1 MDGEMSLDVSH
12 ILSQWPYKP
21 GELTARR
28 IVGAD
33 GQEKIQ
39 LRIDLG
45 LLQMET
51 SGRPDGQR
59 PHGHESLLAYH
70 EYLLQKHIEDT
81 GAEDDF
87 SLDEGACE
95 MLRAEGVMYY
105 HRYLA
110 EFVLGD
116 YERVDRDTMRNLRLM
131 DFCRRHAC
139 DDSDKYILE
148 QYRPYIIMMRTRART
163 QFEMD
168 NSRLKAALAATR
180 KGIAEIA
187 AFHDAFGDEKMA
199 SRSGELAVLKAL
211 EKDIE
216 SKIPIDPV
224 QKLRD
229 QLAQAVQDEQYE
241 RAAELRDRLQTMTSQ
256 Q

>member
-1 MDGEMSLDVSH
+1 MDGEMNFDISH
-12 ILSQWPYKP
+12 ILSQWSYKP
-21 GELTARR
+21 GEVTARR

-39 LRIDLG
+39 LRLDLG
-45 LLQMET
+45 LLQMEA

-70 EYLLQKHIEDT
+70 EYLLQKHADENDANED
-81 GAEDDF
+81 F
-87 SLDEGACE
+87 FLDEADCE

-131 DFCRRHAC
+131 DFCRKYARE
-139 DDSDKYILE
+139 DSDKYILE
-148 QYRPYIIMMRTRART
+148 QHRPYVIMMRTRARA
-163 QFEMD
+163 QLALD
-168 NSRLKAALAATR
+168 NSRPKTALAAAR
-180 KGIAEIA
+180 KGIADVE
-187 AFHDAFGDEKMA
+187 AFYDAFGGKKIMGH
-199 SRSGELAVLKAL
+199 SGELAVLKAL
-211 EKDIE
+211 EKELE
-216 SKIPIDPV
+216 SKIPVDPI

-229 QLAQAVQDEQYE
+229 ELAQAVEAEQYE
-241 RAAELRDRLQTMTSQ
+241 RAAELRDHLQSMTGQ
-256 Q
+256 E

>member
-1 MDGEMSLDVSH
+1 MSLDISH

-21 GELTARR
+21 GEVTARR

-39 LRIDLG
+39 LRLDLG
-45 LLQMET
+45 ILQMEA

-59 PHGHESLLAYH
+59 PHGHESLLAYR
-70 EYLLQKHIEDT
+70 EYLLQKHTEESGGED
-81 GAEDDF
+81 GF
-87 SLDEGACE
+87 FLDEADCE

-131 DFCRRHAC
+131 DFCRKHAR

-148 QYRPYIIMMRTRART
+148 QYRPYVIMMRTRARA
-163 QFEMD
+163 QLAMD
-168 NSRLKAALAATR
+168 NCRLKVALAATR
-180 KGIAEIA
+180 KGIVDIE
-187 AFHDAFGDEKMA
+187 AFYDAFGGDKMVA
-199 SRSGELAVLKAL
+199 HSSELVVLKAL

-216 SKIPIDPV
+216 SKVPVDPI

-229 QLAQAVQDEQYE
+229 QLTRAIEAEQYE
-241 RAAELRDRLQTMTSQ
+241 HAAELRDRLQSMTGQ
-256 Q
+256 E